1 MLLELILLL
10 NLILGIVFGFIHRG
24 KEDYTGLLR
33 NGAIAGLL
41 LGIIF
46 VLASNYLIPR
56 GMSIDIGIPGVLGI
70 FSEIFIFLILFLLGA
85 FIGDKIEGIRKK

>member
-1 MLLELILLL
+1 MLLELLLLL
-10 NLILGIVFGFIHRG
+10 NLILGIAFGFIHHG

-46 VLASNYLIPR
+46 VLAAKYLIPG
-56 GMSIDIGIPGVLGI
+56 GMSIDIGISGVLGI
-70 FSEIFIFLILFLLGA
+70 FVEIFIFLIIFLLGT